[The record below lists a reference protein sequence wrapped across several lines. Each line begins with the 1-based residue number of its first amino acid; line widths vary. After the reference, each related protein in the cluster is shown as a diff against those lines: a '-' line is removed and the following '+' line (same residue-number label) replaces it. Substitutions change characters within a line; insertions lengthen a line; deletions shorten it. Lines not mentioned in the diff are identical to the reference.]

1 MALDHPAASK
11 IVAIAMLDLLAAEDA
26 AALVLCPVKL
36 SIPDNFKT
44 SLSQRDI
51 VSVVTPLCGF

>member
-1 MALDHPAASK
+1 LNVVAALDHPAASK

-51 VSVVTPLCGF
+51 